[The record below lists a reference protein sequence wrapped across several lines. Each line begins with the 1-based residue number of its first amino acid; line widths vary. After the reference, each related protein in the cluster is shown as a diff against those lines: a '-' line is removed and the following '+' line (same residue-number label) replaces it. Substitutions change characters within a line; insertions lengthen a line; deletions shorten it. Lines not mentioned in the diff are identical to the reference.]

1 MMPLPAICIF
11 SSTLKPSTQG
21 SESTSM
27 SAMFI
32 SATLRRLS
40 LVSSS
45 QKDMMFSKTAMTVE
59 NAANIINTKNS
70 APTIRPPGMLL
81 KMLES
86 VVNRKLAPT
95 VPASAVTP
103 PL

>member
-1 MMPLPAICIF
+1 
-11 SSTLKPSTQG
+11 
-21 SESTSM
+21 
-27 SAMFI
+27 
-32 SATLRRLS
+32 
-40 LVSSS
+40 
-45 QKDMMFSKTAMTVE
+45 MFSKTAMTVE
-59 NAANIINTKNS
+59 NAANIMNTKNS
-70 APTIRPPGMLL
+70 APTMRPPGMLL